1 MTRLAT
7 GRMST
12 RGGNVVKVE
21 DLLNEAIQ
29 RVEKVIEE
37 KNPDLENKLEEATKI
52 GIGAVIFNNLASA
65 IIKDQVFDWENVL
78 NFQGETGPYI
88 QYTYVRTQSVLEKA
102 GKVPN
107 ASEINYNLLTDEKS
121 SEVVKQIYNFNDILV
136 QVTEKNDPSILS
148 RYLIDLAKSFS
159 VFYNENKIICE
170 DKDLQSARTYL
181 TYAVGKTLKL
191 GAKLLG
197 IEMPNRM

>member
-1 MTRLAT
+1 M
-7 GRMST
+7 
-12 RGGNVVKVE
+12 
-21 DLLNEAIQ
+21 
-29 RVEKVIEE
+29 
-37 KNPDLENKLEEATKI
+37 
-52 GIGAVIFNNLASA
+52 
-65 IIKDQVFDWENVL
+65 
-78 NFQGETGPYI
+78 
-88 QYTYVRTQSVLEKA
+88 
-102 GKVPN
+102 PN
-107 ASEINYNLLTDEKS
+107 AFEINYNLLIDEAS

-170 DKDLQSARTYL
+170 DKELQSARTYL